1 MDGTKKTHALMWKNS
16 GDRDSLLCLMA
27 FVSYTVLSH
36 KFPMR
41 VEMFEL
47 NTKDNSCVD
56 HSNRVINIDANAN
69 TTTTGVVIEAVTA
82 ALREAGNPSSTH
94 HGGAIARGIV
104 TDACDAVSSL
114 VNGSSDETV
123 TFTSGC
129 TEANNTVLHAAVTM
143 GATLV
148 TTEVEHPSVLA
159 TARALSSQGVSV
171 SVIGVDA
178 DGVIRLDDLE
188 TTLACVDRPVVLSIQ
203 SANSETG
210 VMQPIAA
217 IADLLE
223 GRTGILFHSDAAQAF
238 GKISVGVG
246 RGAPDVVSISG
257 HKLHAPMGIGAIITK
272 MGEDRI
278 GPLVHGGDQQRGR
291 RAGTEP
297 VALIAGLSAA
307 CSARASTFLVDVN
320 RMRKLRD
327 RLEQQLVERVPNAR
341 VNGAKA
347 ERLPN
352 TSSVTFTGIDGMA
365 MVAQLDAEG
374 IMVSQGSA
382 CSSMRPTPSHV
393 LLAMGMTEAEA
404 FSTIRF
410 AVSPLNTIEEI
421 DTVVATIAR
430 LTRTMSMFE

>member
-1 MDGTKKTHALMWKNS
+1 ML
-16 GDRDSLLCLMA
+16 
-27 FVSYTVLSH
+27 
-36 KFPMR
+36 
-41 VEMFEL
+41 EL
-47 NTKDNSCVD
+47 NTKDNACVD
-56 HSNRVINIDANAN
+56 RNNRVINLDANAN
-69 TTTTGVVIEAVTA
+69 TATTGVVIDAVTA

-104 TDACDAVSSL
+104 TDACDTVSSL

-123 TFTSGC
+123 IFTSGC
-129 TEANNTVLHAAVTM
+129 TEANNTILRAAVTM

-159 TARALSSQGVSV
+159 TAHALSSQGVNV
-171 SVIGVDA
+171 LVVGVDA
-178 DGVIRLDDLE
+178 DGVICLDDLE
-188 TTLACVDRPVVLSIQ
+188 TILESVDGPVVLSIQ

-217 IADLLE
+217 IADLFE
-223 GRTGILFHSDAAQAF
+223 GRTSILFHSDAAQAF
-238 GKISVGVG
+238 GKISVRVG
-246 RGAPDVVSISG
+246 RGAPDVISISG
-257 HKLHAPMGIGAIITK
+257 HKLHAPMGIGAVITK
-272 MGEDRI
+272 IGEDRI
-278 GPLVHGGDQQRGR
+278 IPLIHGGDQQRGR

-307 CSARASTFLVDVN
+307 CSARASTFLVDVD
-320 RMRKLRD
+320 RMRTLRD
-327 RLEQQLVERVPNAR
+327 RLERQLVEYVPNTR

-352 TSSVTFTGIDGMA
+352 TSSVTFSGIDGMA
-365 MVAQLDAEG
+365 LVAQLDAEG

-393 LLAMGMTEAEA
+393 LLAMGMTETEA

-410 AVSPLNTIEEI
+410 AVSPLNTVEEI

-430 LTRTMSMFE
+430 LTRTMSMFV